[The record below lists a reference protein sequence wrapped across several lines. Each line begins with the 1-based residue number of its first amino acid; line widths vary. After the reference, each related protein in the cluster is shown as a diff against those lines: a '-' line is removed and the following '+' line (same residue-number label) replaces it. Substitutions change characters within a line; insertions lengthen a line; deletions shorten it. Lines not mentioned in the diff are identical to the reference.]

1 VRARAGAEEVEEA
14 REVKEKSGEIAAFF
28 DLDGTLVA
36 PPSLECRFFGMLRYR
51 RAIPANSYLLWLRDA
66 VRLAPR
72 GVGRMLQTNKRYLR
86 GIAVNPW
93 STAGLNSAPKFYG
106 EGLKRIAWHAG
117 KGHRI
122 VLLSGTLEPLAQT
135 AARAFESELAS
146 RGIISGIRVCA
157 TYLEIA
163 DGRWTGEIL
172 GEAMFGEAKGRAVK
186 EIALEMNLDLAHSYA
201 YGDSADDRWL
211 LAAVGR
217 PFAVNPAA
225 ELERL
230 ARMFGWPSLSWVG
243 KEDLTQTRSVRR
255 EIEDKKALPRM
266 IV

>member
-1 VRARAGAEEVEEA
+1 VRARVKAEEVEEV
-14 REVKEKSGEIAAFF
+14 REVKEKSGGVAAFF

-36 PPSLECRFFGMLRYR
+36 PPSLERRFFGMLRYR
-51 RAIPANSYLLWLRDA
+51 RAIPAKNYLLWLREA

-72 GVGRMLQTNKRYLR
+72 GVGKMLQTNKRYLR

-93 STAGLNSAPKFYG
+93 STAGLNPAPKFFG
-106 EGLKRIAWHAG
+106 EGLERIAWHAG
-117 KGHRI
+117 KEHRI
-122 VLLSGTLEPLAQT
+122 VLLSGTLEPLAQ
-135 AARAFESELAS
+135 AASRAIESGLAS
-146 RGIISGIRVCA
+146 RGIISCIRICA
-157 TYLEIA
+157 TCLEVA
-163 DGRWTGEIL
+163 DGRWTGKIL
-172 GEAMFGEAKGRAVK
+172 REAMIGEAKGRAVK

-225 ELERL
+225 ELGRL
-230 ARMFGWPSLSWVG
+230 ARMLGWPSLSWAG
-243 KEDLTQTRSVRR
+243 KENSTQRSRVRR

-266 IV
+266 IA

>member
-1 VRARAGAEEVEEA
+1 VRARVGAEEVKEA
-14 REVKEKSGEIAAFF
+14 REVKEKSGGIAAFF

-36 PPSLECRFFGMLRYR
+36 PPSLERRFFGMLRYR
-51 RAIPANSYLLWLRDA
+51 RAIPAKNYLLWLRDA

-72 GVGRMLQTNKRYLR
+72 GIGRMLQTNKRYLR

-93 STAGLNSAPKFYG
+93 STAGLNPAPRFFA
-106 EGLKRIAWHAG
+106 EGLERIAWHAE

-122 VLLSGTLEPLAQT
+122 VLLSGTLEPMAQ
-135 AARAFESELAS
+135 AAAQAIESGLAS
-146 RGIISGIRVCA
+146 SGIISGIRTCA
-157 TYLEIA
+157 TCLEVA
-163 DGRWTGEIL
+163 DGRWTGKIL
-172 GEAMFGEAKGRAVK
+172 REAMIGEAKGRAVK

-217 PFAVNPAA
+217 PFAVNPTA
-225 ELERL
+225 ELGRL
-230 ARMFGWPSLSWVG
+230 ARVLGWPSLSWVG
-243 KEDLTQTRSVRR
+243 KEDLTQRRRVRK
-255 EIEDKKALPRM
+255 EIENKTPLPRM

>member
-1 VRARAGAEEVEEA
+1 VGSEEVKEA
-14 REVKEKSGEIAAFF
+14 REVKEKSGGIAAFF

-36 PPSLECRFFGMLRYR
+36 PPSLERKFFGMLRYR
-51 RAIPANSYLLWLRDA
+51 RAIPASNYLLWLRDA
-66 VRLAPR
+66 VRLVPR
-72 GVGRMLQTNKRYLR
+72 GVSGMLQTNKRYLH

-93 STAGLNSAPKFYG
+93 SIAGLDPAPKFYG
-106 EGLKRIAWHAG
+106 EGLERIAWHAG

-122 VLLSGTLEPLAQT
+122 VLLSGTLELLAQA
-135 AARAFESELAS
+135 AARAIESGLAS

-157 TYLEIA
+157 TSLEIA

-217 PFAVNPAA
+217 PFAVNQAA
-225 ELERL
+225 ELGRL
-230 ARMFGWPSLSWVG
+230 ARMLGWPCLSWVG
-243 KEDLTQTRSVRR
+243 KEDLTQRRRVCR